1 MFIEKIW
8 SMTIWLYTIT
18 IKWEDE
24 SSLCETVW
32 NPQIC
37 PQQFPE
43 LFPQ

>member
-32 NPQIC
+32 NPKSAHKSQAIIVN
-37 PQQFPE
+37 
-43 LFPQ
+43 